1 MADSKHYD
9 LILMDC
15 QMPVMDGFE
24 ATAQIRNDPK
34 MDIPPPIVAMTAN
47 ALEGDRDRCIAAGM
61 DDYIDKP
68 ISADDLQQALAKW
81 TRAVH

>member
-1 MADSKHYD
+1 
-9 LILMDC
+9 MDC

-24 ATAQIRNDPK
+24 ATAQIRSHPSIE
-34 MDIPPPIVAMTAN
+34 IPPPIVAMTAN

-61 DDYIDKP
+61 DGYIDKP
-68 ISADDLQQALAKW
+68 ISADDLQAALAKW